1 MFPCSPLC
9 KSKHF
14 TCFITANILG
24 GNIAEVKRVN
34 TKALAKYLQ
43 LFGVQM
49 YSAGKVPTI
58 LFGVE
63 IDIEKSVDKSFGIVS
78 THNNIQCV
86 GMC

>member
-1 MFPCSPLC
+1 M
-9 KSKHF
+9 
-14 TCFITANILG
+14 
-24 GNIAEVKRVN
+24 N

-63 IDIEKSVDKSFGIVS
+63 IDIEKSIDKSFGIVS